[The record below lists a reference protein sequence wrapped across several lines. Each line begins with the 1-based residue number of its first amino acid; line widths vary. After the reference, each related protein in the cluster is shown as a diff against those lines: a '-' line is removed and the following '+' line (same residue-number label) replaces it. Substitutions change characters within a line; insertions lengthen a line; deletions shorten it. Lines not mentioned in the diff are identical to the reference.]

1 MTTALSVTQGGGT
14 DTGERHARVH
24 AAHAG
29 LVRRFDPLA
38 ADGLTATVLVEL
50 SDVGPTTIEIGQG
63 HCTIRDL
70 VRTRGPELT
79 FTTSSAVWLDLVE
92 GHIRGMDAFL
102 GGDLTV
108 SGDLHLATRFE
119 TLFRRLPH
127 QPRVEVTHT
136 RVRGLHLETLV
147 AGEGAGPPVLL
158 IHGLGANKVSFLPT
172 VSALADHAEVH
183 AIDLPGF
190 GRSDKPLPTGRRY
203 TMAWFADM
211 VNGYLIARGLDAAHM
226 VGNSMGGRIAL
237 EVALRHPRSVHSFVG
252 LGPAL
257 GFDLTRHLTPL
268 LRLAPA
274 QWSGLAP
281 LRLPRRAVERFV
293 RDLFADAD
301 VLPPEHHRVAAD
313 DVQRAWE
320 DPRHRLAVLAAARQ
334 LGVERAHG
342 PAAYWRRLRSLT
354 VPSLWVFGEQDRLVA
369 SRYAARVAAAVPDA
383 TVETWPGVGHVP
395 QFEAASR
402 TAATLTAWLEAR
414 RDDPGARLLVPA
426 GAPRQATSAIASRQA
441 TSAVASRSSQ
451 PSTASR

>member
-1 MTTALSVTQGGGT
+1 MGSAYGVVDAGHARRT
-14 DTGERHARVH
+14 DDTRARVH
-24 AAHAG
+24 AAHG
-29 LVRRFDPLA
+29 ELVRRFDPLA
-38 ADGLTATVLVEL
+38 ADGLGATVWLEL
-50 SDVGPTTIEIGQG
+50 ADAGPTTVEIGQG
-63 HCTIRDL
+63 RCSIRDQ
-70 VRTRGPELT
+70 VRAGTPDLT
-79 FTTSSAVWLDLVE
+79 LHTEAAVWLDLIE
-92 GHIRGMDAFL
+92 GRIRGMDAFL
-102 GGDLTV
+102 AGALTV

-119 TLFRRLPH
+119 TLFRRLPG
-127 QPRVEVTHT
+127 QPRVEVTRT
-136 RVRGLHLETLV
+136 RVRGCTLETLV
-147 AGEGAGPPVLL
+147 AGEGTGEPVLL
-158 IHGLGANKVSFLPT
+158 IHGLGASKVSFLPT

-183 AIDLPGF
+183 ALDLPGF

-203 TMAWFADM
+203 SMAWFADM

-237 EVALRHPRSVHSFVG
+237 EMALRHPRSVHSFVG

-257 GFDLTRHLTPL
+257 GFDMTRAVAPL

-274 QWSGLAP
+274 HWGGLAP
-281 LRLPRRAVERFV
+281 LRPSRDTVERLV
-293 RDLFADAD
+293 RSLFADAD

-334 LGVERAHG
+334 LGVEHAHG

-369 SRYAARVAAAVPDA
+369 SRYATRVAAAVPDA
-383 TVETWPGVGHVP
+383 QVETWPDVGHVP
-395 QFEAASR
+395 QFEAAGR

-414 RDDPGARLLVPA
+414 RDDPR
-426 GAPRQATSAIASRQA
+426 PRMLRPTPPQA
-441 TSAVASRSSQ
+441 TSAVSLPNQ